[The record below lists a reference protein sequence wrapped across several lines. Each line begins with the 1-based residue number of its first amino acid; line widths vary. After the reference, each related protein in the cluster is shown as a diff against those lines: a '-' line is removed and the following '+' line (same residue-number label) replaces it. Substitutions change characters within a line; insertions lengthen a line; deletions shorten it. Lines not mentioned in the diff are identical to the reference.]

1 MAYSQSTGGQA
12 HAQACGEKGSKE
24 QKMKSAL
31 KSKTLWFA
39 LALAI
44 FGVVEMNVKYF
55 SNYLT
60 PEIFGLFSI
69 LISVIVAVLRVLTTT
84 PLSDK

>member
-1 MAYSQSTGGQA
+1 
-12 HAQACGEKGSKE
+12 
-24 QKMKSAL
+24 MKHAL

-60 PEIFGLFSI
+60 PEVFGLFSI
-69 LISVIVAVLRVLTTT
+69 LISVVVAVLRVLTTT
-84 PLSDK
+84 PLSEK

>member
-1 MAYSQSTGGQA
+1 MR
-12 HAQACGEKGSKE
+12 H
-24 QKMKSAL
+24 AL

-84 PLSDK
+84 PLSEK

>member
-1 MAYSQSTGGQA
+1 MR
-12 HAQACGEKGSKE
+12 H
-24 QKMKSAL
+24 AL

>member
-1 MAYSQSTGGQA
+1 
-12 HAQACGEKGSKE
+12 
-24 QKMKSAL
+24 MKHAL

-44 FGVVEMNVKYF
+44 FGVIEMNVKFF
-55 SNYLT
+55 SSYLT
-60 PEIFGLFSI
+60 PEVFGLFSI

>member
-1 MAYSQSTGGQA
+1 M
-12 HAQACGEKGSKE
+12 
-24 QKMKSAL
+24 
-31 KSKTLWFA
+31 
-39 LALAI
+39 ALAI

-55 SNYLT
+55 SSYLT

>member
-1 MAYSQSTGGQA
+1 MR
-12 HAQACGEKGSKE
+12 H
-24 QKMKSAL
+24 AL

-39 LALAI
+39 LALAV
-44 FGVVEMNVKYF
+44 FGVIEMNVKYF

-60 PEIFGLFSI
+60 PEVFGVFSI

>member
-1 MAYSQSTGGQA
+1 MNMSW
-12 HAQACGEKGSKE
+12 
-24 QKMKSAL
+24 M

-44 FGVVEMNVKYF
+44 FGVLEMNVKFF

-60 PEIFGLFSI
+60 PETFGLFSI
-69 LISVIVAVLRVLTTT
+69 GISAVVAILRVVTTL
-84 PLSDK
+84 PLSEK

>member
-1 MAYSQSTGGQA
+1 
-12 HAQACGEKGSKE
+12 
-24 QKMKSAL
+24 MKSAL